1 MVSNNFQVLLQ
12 VFQMHVSSVSS
23 VFKRV
28 LQMLHLNVPE
38 VDRVLHL
45 PHRLLLLYLG
55 VSSSSRHWLS
65 IRRLLSL
72 FSCW

>member
-38 VDRVLHL
+38 VDRVLHSLIAFCCFTSVSL
-45 PHRLLLLYLG
+45 PPPG
-55 VSSSSRHWLS
+55 TG
-65 IRRLLSL
+65 
-72 FSCW
+72 